1 MMSAFQS
8 RSAFMRTC
16 LLLLLMSPVAALA
29 QSPFDGTWL
38 LDPPLP
44 EKPIEYSLAGGTF
57 HCSGCIVTVDVKADG
72 LDHKVPEADYW
83 DTINVQSLDSH
94 AVEIIAKKAGK
105 TMLTEFDAI
114 SPEGDTL
121 TQVVKDTTEAETVTI
136 ETIWRRTDK
145 GPAGAHL
152 ISGTWHAYLIHRSS
166 NGSSITYKC
175 TPEGLSGESPLGER
189 FNAKFDGKFYPVED
203 DPGQTMVAAKLLA
216 PNEVLLTHKR
226 KDKIVSTSHMT
237 ADPDGKTIHVVFE
250 NKDAGTTTT
259 FDFHRQQ

>member
-1 MMSAFQS
+1 MTALM
-8 RSAFMRTC
+8 
-16 LLLLLMSPVAALA
+16 LLLMLPLSALA
-29 QSPFDGTWL
+29 QSPFDGTWV

-44 EKPIEYSLAGGTF
+44 EKPIEYLLAGTF

-83 DTINVQSLDSH
+83 DTINVQALDSH

-114 SPEGDTL
+114 SPDAGTL
-121 TQVVKDTTEAETVTI
+121 TQLVKDTTEAETVTI
-136 ETIWRRTDK
+136 ETMFHRTNK
-145 GPAGAHL
+145 GPTDSHL
-152 ISGTWHAYLIHRSS
+152 ISGTWRAYLVHRSS

-175 TPEGLSGESPLGER
+175 TPEGFSGESPLGEK
-189 FNAKFDGKFYPVED
+189 FDAKFDGKFYPVED
-203 DPGQTMVAAKLLA
+203 DPGHTMVAAKLLA

-237 ADPDGKTIHVVFE
+237 VDPDGKTIHVIFE
-250 NKDAGTTTT
+250 NKDAGITTT